1 MLTNQQY
8 TCLVERYIDTV
19 FRIALHYTNS
29 AHDAE
34 DITQNVFLAL
44 LRNQKDFES
53 DDHIRHWLI
62 RVAVNE
68 SKKLLRSPWRRHISF
83 EEYLA
88 TQPEATSE
96 DRDILGAVMALPRK
110 YRLPI
115 YLYYYEEYS
124 TQEIADILKIPKGT
138 VCTNLKRGRE
148 LLKLELQEDEE
159 NE

>member
-1 MLTNQQY
+1 MITNEQY
-8 TCLVERYIDTV
+8 TCLVKKYIDTV
-19 FRIALHYTNS
+19 FRIALNYTKS
-29 AHDAE
+29 VHDAE
-34 DITQNVFLAL
+34 DVTQNVFLAL
-44 LRNQKDFES
+44 LRQKKPFEGEE
-53 DDHIRHWLI
+53 HIRHWLI

-96 DRDILGAVMALPRK
+96 DRDILRSVMALPRK

-138 VCTNLKRGRE
+138 VCTNLSRGRE
-148 LLKLELQEDEE
+148 LLKLSIQEDEDDE
-159 NE
+159 